1 MSVAN
6 ELLAAVVLITPFA
19 ATVAANKKVER
30 GLRFDSPG
38 VLDLSARPLK
48 LPAAHE
54 PATALLM
61 DDAANAILA
70 APALSEDNASLPF
83 SATVY
88 GCKEAAADCAR
99 AAERTRIDSNTRR
112 VSRDGKQ
119 LVITTIDGPAA
130 TFIDWVQPTT
140 KIADGDAETH
150 YYLGRL
156 AGSDYQRVEVQ
167 FGHDAPGS
175 FLINPKSGKVAFVHN
190 GGDIVALS
198 PSGWHIADFAP
209 LDEQHPLRIAMLDEA
224 GPRVELQ
231 CALTGH
237 DNKLDVKLKGWHD
250 PFTLDLELEF
260 PAHATQPAA
269 RLPVR
274 LMRKPSGTWTVAT
287 PDAARFAASGYR
299 CE

>member
-1 MSVAN
+1 MPVAN
-6 ELLAAVVLITPFA
+6 KLLLAVALIAPFA
-19 ATVAANKKVER
+19 ASVAANKKVER

-54 PATALLM
+54 LVTAPLVE
-61 DDAANAILA
+61 DAANAILA
-70 APALSEDNASLPF
+70 APALNEDNPALPF
-83 SATVY
+83 SATVF
-88 GCKEAAADCAR
+88 GCKEDAAACAQ
-99 AAERTRIDSNTRR
+99 AAERSRIDSNSRR

-140 KIADGDAETH
+140 KSADGDSETH

-190 GGDIVALS
+190 GGDVVALS
-198 PSGWHIADFAP
+198 QSGWHIVDFAP
-209 LDEQHPLRIAMLDEA
+209 LDEQRPLRIAMLDET

-231 CALTGH
+231 CALAGH

-250 PFTLDLELEF
+250 QFTLDLELDV
-260 PAHATQPAA
+260 PAQATQPPA

-274 LMRKPSGTWTVAT
+274 LMRQPRGTWTLAT